1 MKEMKKKINGFI
13 MTSLISALLLVGLGL
28 VFLLA
33 PGTSLE
39 VIRWIIAIFCLAAG
53 AYLVVSDFRR
63 RVLPFFSTSFVGVI
77 LLVLGFLF
85 AVRPSI
91 MNIFP
96 AVIGCWFI
104 VSAIASGRF
113 SAALRGTSSGM
124 FAIITT
130 VLSLVCGILLILNP
144 WEGQVAMVTFAGVMM
159 VIYGVSSLIDTLI
172 IKHNIDDVSKAIK
185 EAVVIKEEKK

>member
-1 MKEMKKKINGFI
+1 MNRF
-13 MTSLISALLLVGLGL
+13 TVVVRLGL
-28 VFLLA
+28 LGFLVL
-33 PGTSLE
+33 G
-39 VIRWIIAIFCLAAG
+39 
-53 AYLVVSDFRR
+53 FRGFGFGG
-63 RVLPFFSTSFVGVI
+63 LTA
-77 LLVLGFLF
+77 VLGFLF

-113 SAALRGTSSGM
+113 SAALRGTSSGI
-124 FAIITT
+124 FAIVAT

-172 IKHNIDDVSKAIK
+172 IKHNIDEVSKVIK
-185 EAVVIKEEKK
+185 EATIVKESDK